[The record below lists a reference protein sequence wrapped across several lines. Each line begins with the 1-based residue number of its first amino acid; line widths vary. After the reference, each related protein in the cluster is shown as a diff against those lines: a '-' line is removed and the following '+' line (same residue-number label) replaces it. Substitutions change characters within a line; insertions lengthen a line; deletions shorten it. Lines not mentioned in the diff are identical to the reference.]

1 MTLLFPHEGPAAGLI
16 VAETQQGCRIARSFT
31 PGYVVTDAR
40 CPGRRWEAPNL
51 PTAFALCQAIAM
63 LCDTRNS
70 PP

>member
-1 MTLLFPHEGPAAGLI
+1 MTRSPHEGPGAGPI
-16 VAETQQGCRIARSFT
+16 VAETPQGCRIARSFT

-63 LCDTRNS
+63 LCRAND
-70 PP
+70 PQP